1 MITCAKSVKIG
12 LSSFKSVLIGIRPL
26 LEIPWNGEA
35 ALSSFKSVLIGI
47 RPLLEIPWNGEAAV
61 LQAKKSSVVT

>member
-35 ALSSFKSVLIGI
+35 ANGTVQGKGHIVLNLEAVSYLYNTQLSDLCI
-47 RPLLEIPWNGEAAV
+47 
-61 LQAKKSSVVT
+61 